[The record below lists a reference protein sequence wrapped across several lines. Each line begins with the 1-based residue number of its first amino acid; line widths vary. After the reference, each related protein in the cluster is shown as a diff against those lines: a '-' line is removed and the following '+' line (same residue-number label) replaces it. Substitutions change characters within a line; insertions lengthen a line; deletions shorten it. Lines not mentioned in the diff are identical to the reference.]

1 MDELELLKKDW
12 QSREQ
17 ELPKLSYSDIYQML
31 LKKSSSIVK
40 WIFYISIAEIIFW
53 TLLAVVIPNV
63 SENFKISNRIN
74 DAMGLHNILIV
85 LNIINYLVFGAFIY
99 LFYKNHRSVKVTDSV
114 KQLMKNIL
122 KTRKTVKYFVIY
134 NVGATTLIMLAINI
148 YYYINQE
155 QLYAL
160 MVQNFD
166 GYSAISQEGFAS
178 VFFLAQFIF
187 GLLFI
192 GLILLFY
199 RIVYGILLRR
209 LKKNYKELKKI
220 EV

>member
-17 ELPKLSYSDIYQML
+17 ELPKLSYSNIYQML

-53 TLLAVVIPNV
+53 TLLALIVPNV
-63 SENFKISNRIN
+63 SENFKISNKIN
-74 DAMGLHNILIV
+74 DAMGLHNILIA
-85 LNIINYLVFGAFIY
+85 LNVINYAVFAVFIY
-99 LFYKNHRSVKVTDSV
+99 LFYRNHRSIKITDSV
-114 KQLMKNIL
+114 KELMKNIL

-134 NVGATTLIMLAINI
+134 NVGVNALLMLAINI
-148 YYYINQE
+148 YYYINKDRLFE
-155 QLYAL
+155 L
-160 MVQNFD
+160 MAKNFD
-166 GYSAISQEGFAS
+166 GFSDISKESFAS
-178 VFFLAQFIF
+178 GFFLAQFII
-187 GLLFI
+187 GLIFI
-192 GLILLFY
+192 GLIILFY

-209 LKKNYKELKKI
+209 LQKNYKELKKI